1 MNTVSSALVLAALAL
16 VAIAPAHASPRVS
29 RCAGS
34 DGASI
39 YTDGSCRAIGAEAVP
54 MSAQLLRTLV
64 RDGEGS
70 GEVAPVG
77 ELPPAAAKDQVLP
90 VCARTPGQLATAL
103 RQTLGAGDVNEL
115 AAVYDWTGISG
126 RQSRAILQRLERMS
140 GRPLIDGHYFAA
152 SDGVVQL
159 VQGSASSPTV
169 TELAVRRRAG
179 CLLLAF

>member
-1 MNTVSSALVLAALAL
+1 MNTVFSALALAALAL
-16 VAIAPAHASPRVS
+16 APVAPTHASPRVS
-29 RCAGS
+29 HCTGS
-34 DGASI
+34 DGGSI
-39 YTDGSCRAIGAEAVP
+39 YTDGRCRAIGAEAVP
-54 MSAQLLRTLV
+54 MSAQLLRALV
-64 RDGEGS
+64 RDGADS
-70 GEVAPVG
+70 GDG
-77 ELPPAAAKDQVLP
+77 AAAEATPASATRQSALP

-103 RQTLGAGDVNEL
+103 RQTLGAGDVNDL

-140 GRPLIDGHYFAA
+140 DRPLLDGHYFAA

-159 VQGSASSPTV
+159 VQGSASAPTV